1 MSEPQAPTETAGNAL
16 RALQGQSLEVNAPFE
31 QVGRL
36 AEAIKNGGGG
46 GGGYDDSELRRRIE
60 ALEKPTVFI
69 AQYQSTTAQDI
80 VSFLNNNPH
89 APVLVKNGDDIYTSI
104 YSKILAENKV
114 VLRTIASLQSKFN
127 IFEYTVTNGSWTA
140 TTTQLYYDDTE
151 IKALI
156 AKNARNIDRIA
167 EFLGIDLAYKYQPLA
182 ENEYVVLS
190 GVKSIDT
197 GLKLDGNAEIKAT
210 GYVATA
216 GRQGVLAGAYK
227 DNNSRT
233 VFKFLS
239 GSGKAQSCWAGLAE
253 ITAENMN
260 GIDLNAPFSFIQNKT
275 TATITQGGK
284 SVTVS
289 NKGYSGSEPDTAI
302 FLFNQ
307 TENGEFNSVAIKI
320 VEILIAG
327 KQFRFEPMRKIAIEN
342 NTESVVILKDGEEL
356 PLNGGVLEIV
366 EFQAA

>member
-1 MSEPQAPTETAGNAL
+1 MSGNIFN
-16 RALQGQSLEVNAPFE
+16 GNGTDS
-31 QVGRL
+31 
-36 AEAIKNGGGG
+36 GGGG
-46 GGGYDDSELRRRIE
+46 GGSYDDSELNRRIE
-60 ALEKPTVFI
+60 ALEKTTFI
-69 AQYQSTTAQDI
+69 AVYQSTTAQEI
-80 VSFLNNNPH
+80 IAFLNGNPH
-89 APVLVKNGDDIYTSI
+89 AALLVQNGVEFYTTI
-104 YSKILAENKV
+104 FSKKLADNKV
-114 VLRTIASLQSKFN
+114 LLRTIASLQSKFN
-127 IFEYTVTNGSWTA
+127 IWEYTVTDGSWRA
-140 TTTQLYYDDTE
+140 TTTPLYYDDTE
-151 IKALI
+151 INALI

-167 EFLGIDLAYKYQPLA
+167 DFLDIDLTYEYLPLA

-197 GLKLDGNAEIKAT
+197 GLKMDGNAEIKAT
-210 GYVATA
+210 GYIATA

-260 GIDLNAPFSFIQNKT
+260 GINLNAPFSFIQNKT
-275 TATITQGGK
+275 TATITQGVK
-284 SVTVS
+284 SVMVS

-307 TENGEFNSVAIKI
+307 TESGEFNSAAIKI
-320 VEILIAG
+320 VEILIDG
-327 KQFRFEPMRKIAIEN
+327 KQFRFEPMRKIEIEN
-342 NTESVVILKDGEEL
+342 NTESVVILKDGKEL

>member
-1 MSEPQAPTETAGNAL
+1 MSAPQAPTETAGNAL
-16 RALQGQSLEVNAPFE
+16 RALQGQSLEVNSPFE

-46 GGGYDDSELRRRIE
+46 GGGGTPADYNQVKQQVQRN
-60 ALEKPTVFI
+60 K
-69 AQYQSTTAQDI
+69 QDI
-80 VSFLNNNPH
+80 AELNRTQG
-89 APVLVKNGDDIYTSI
+89 VQDTQISKNAQTIAF
-104 YSKILAENKV
+104 LAE
-114 VLRTIASLQSKFN
+114 I
-127 IFEYTVTNGSWTA
+127 
-140 TTTQLYYDDTE
+140 
-151 IKALI
+151 
-156 AKNARNIDRIA
+156 
-167 EFLGIDLAYKYQPLA
+167 LGVDLSVEYQPLA

-197 GLKLDGNAEIKAT
+197 GLKMDGNAEIKAT

-216 GRQGVLAGAYK
+216 GRQGVLVGAYK

-239 GSGKAQSCWAGLAE
+239 SGGKAQSCWAGLAE

-260 GIDLNAPFSFIQNKT
+260 GIDLNQPFSFVQNKD
-275 TATITQGGK
+275 TATITQGENT
-284 SVTVS
+284 VTVS
-289 NKGYSGSEPDTAI
+289 NTGYSGSETDTAI

-307 TENGEFNSVAIKI
+307 TENGEFNSAAIKS
-320 VEILIAG
+320 VEILSNG
-327 KQFRFEPMRKIAIEN
+327 ENYKFVPMKKIEIEN
-342 NTESVVILKDGEEL
+342 NTQSVVILKNGREL

>member
-1 MSEPQAPTETAGNAL
+1 MDEQPKSNILKAL
-16 RALQGQSLEVNAPFE
+16 DGEAVTTNQPKSRIL
-31 QVGRL
+31 
-36 AEAIKNGGGG
+36 EAILDGSGGGG
-46 GGGYDDSELRRRIE
+46 GGSYDDSELRRRIE
-60 ALEKPTVFI
+60 ALENQKPQTFI
-69 AQYQSTTAQDI
+69 AAYQSTTAQDI
-80 VSFLNNNPH
+80 IAFLANNPH
-89 APVLVKNGDDIYTSI
+89 APILVQNGDDVYSAIF
-104 YSKILAENKV
+104 SKILAENKV
-114 VLRTIASLQSKFN
+114 ILRVVASLQSKFN

-140 TTTQLYYDDTE
+140 ITTPLYYDDTE

-156 AKNARNIDRIA
+156 AKNDRNIDRIA

-260 GIDLNAPFSFIQNKT
+260 GIDLNAPFSFVQNKT
-275 TATITQGGK
+275 TATITQGVK
-284 SVTVS
+284 NVTVS
-289 NKGYSGSEPDTAI
+289 NTGYSGSEPDTAI

-307 TENGEFNSVAIKI
+307 TENGEFNSAAIKS
-320 VEILIAG
+320 VEILIEG
-327 KQFRFEPMRKIAIEN
+327 KQFRFEPMRKIEIEN
-342 NTESVVILKDGEEL
+342 NAESVVILKDGQEL